1 MKHIIGKEP
10 RDTNKAKYAVIGQK
24 MIIIYDK
31 K

>member
-24 MIIIYDK
+24 IVVVGQT
-31 K
+31 